1 MKIKFKEDRSD
12 TSVRV
17 DNKSTASLTALADS
31 TRSLRDREFK
41 ILVKLVNEYRKAD
54 RHADKWTNL
63 DELIL
68 GARTLS
74 NREWKQAVK
83 FAKTLFAKLMVNS
96 PRANSSRRGQ
106 NKQDL
111 SKHRRYK
118 WQVLKK
124 VARKLPKQT
133 RKFTERT
140 FTPRLDAKAGRR
152 AIQRHDISQCT
163 QRWQKMLAQKAA
175 EYRDVAKPP
184 SN

>member
-74 NREWKQAVK
+74 NREWRQAVK
-83 FAKTLFAKLMVNS
+83 FAKTL
-96 PRANSSRRGQ
+96 
-106 NKQDL
+106 
-111 SKHRRYK
+111 
-118 WQVLKK
+118 
-124 VARKLPKQT
+124 
-133 RKFTERT
+133 
-140 FTPRLDAKAGRR
+140 RR
-152 AIQRHDISQCT
+152 ADRELTKSELVEKRAKQARFKQ
-163 QRWQKMLAQKAA
+163 AQEA
-175 EYRDVAKPP
+175 
-184 SN
+184 

>member
-41 ILVKLVNEYRKAD
+41 ILVKLANEYRKAD

-74 NREWKQAVK
+74 NREWRQAVK
-83 FAKTLFAKLMVNS
+83 FAKTLRKADRELTKSELVEKRAKQA
-96 PRANSSRRGQ
+96 RF
-106 NKQDL
+106 KQ
-111 SKHRRYK
+111 
-118 WQVLKK
+118 
-124 VARKLPKQT
+124 
-133 RKFTERT
+133 
-140 FTPRLDAKAGRR
+140 
-152 AIQRHDISQCT
+152 
-163 QRWQKMLAQKAA
+163 AQ
-175 EYRDVAKPP
+175 EV
-184 SN
+184 

>member
-54 RHADKWTNL
+54 RHADKWANL

-74 NREWKQAVK
+74 NREWRQAVK
-83 FAKTLFAKLMVNS
+83 FAKTLRKADRELTKSELVEKRAKQA
-96 PRANSSRRGQ
+96 RF
-106 NKQDL
+106 KQ
-111 SKHRRYK
+111 
-118 WQVLKK
+118 
-124 VARKLPKQT
+124 
-133 RKFTERT
+133 
-140 FTPRLDAKAGRR
+140 
-152 AIQRHDISQCT
+152 SQ
-163 QRWQKMLAQKAA
+163 
-175 EYRDVAKPP
+175 EV
-184 SN
+184 